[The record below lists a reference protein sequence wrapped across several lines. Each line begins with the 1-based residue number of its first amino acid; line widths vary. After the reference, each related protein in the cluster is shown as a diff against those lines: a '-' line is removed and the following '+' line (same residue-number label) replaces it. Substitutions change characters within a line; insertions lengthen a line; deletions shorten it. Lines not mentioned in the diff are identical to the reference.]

1 MEKVVAPAASP
12 AQAPAPAVTSAPIPV
27 QKSSSARSLFQQHQQ
42 QAQLNESQHFIDAG
56 SESAASNVS
65 QLFPY
70 TPVHVP
76 SNAFSFVALQDS
88 LPPSSSSWH
97 SREELTL
104 HIPVHD
110 TEKAGLG
117 VSVKGKT
124 CSNLNSSTTSG
135 NSNSMKHDGDLGIF
149 VKNVIHGGAAS
160 RDGRLRMNDQL
171 LSVNGV
177 SLRGQN
183 NAEAMET
190 LRRAMVNNPGKHPG
204 TITLLVG
211 RKILRSASSSDILEH
226 SHSQHNHSHSNSNS
240 SGSGSNNSNNSNSH
254 NNNINSN
261 GNNNN
266 NSSSN
271 ASDNSGATV
280 IYLSPEKR
288 EPRGSGN
295 GPGSAGSDMN
305 R

>member
-1 MEKVVAPAASP
+1 M
-12 AQAPAPAVTSAPIPV
+12 
-27 QKSSSARSLFQQHQQ
+27 F
-42 QAQLNESQHFIDAG
+42 LN
-56 SESAASNVS
+56 
-65 QLFPY
+65 
-70 TPVHVP
+70 T
-76 SNAFSFVALQDS
+76 QDS
-88 LPPSSSSWH
+88 LPPSSNSWH

-124 CSNLNSSTTSG
+124 CSNLNASGSSASSG
-135 NSNSMKHDGDLGIF
+135 SNGLMKHDGDLGIF

-190 LRRAMVNNPGKHPG
+190 LRRAMVNTPGKHPG

-211 RKILRSASSSDILEH
+211 RKILRSASSSDILDH
-226 SHSQHNHSHSNSNS
+226 SNSHSHSHSNS
-240 SGSGSNNSNNSNSH
+240 SGGS
-254 NNNINSN
+254 NSN
-261 GNNNN
+261 GSGNNN

-288 EPRGSGN
+288 EQRCN
-295 GPGSAGSDMN
+295 GGGGGGSAGNEMN
-305 R
+305 RWVDYSIYVVQLSTTKRIVLQMEQSRFGSPNRWHLLLEFSAAILSAVSSAAAASFAAATAAASPACSARLQQCSSEKRELLHGHQ

>member
-1 MEKVVAPAASP
+1 
-12 AQAPAPAVTSAPIPV
+12 
-27 QKSSSARSLFQQHQQ
+27 
-42 QAQLNESQHFIDAG
+42 
-56 SESAASNVS
+56 
-65 QLFPY
+65 
-70 TPVHVP
+70 
-76 SNAFSFVALQDS
+76 
-88 LPPSSSSWH
+88 
-97 SREELTL
+97 
-104 HIPVHD
+104 
-110 TEKAGLG
+110 
-117 VSVKGKT
+117 
-124 CSNLNSSTTSG
+124 
-135 NSNSMKHDGDLGIF
+135 MKHDGDLGIF

-226 SHSQHNHSHSNSNS
+226 SQSHSNSNS
-240 SGSGSNNSNNSNSH
+240 NSSSSGANS
-254 NNNINSN
+254 
-261 GNNNN
+261 NNN

-288 EPRGSGN
+288 EPRCGN
-295 GPGSAGSDMN
+295 GHGSAGSDMN
-305 R
+305 RYVRGSQ

>member
-1 MEKVVAPAASP
+1 
-12 AQAPAPAVTSAPIPV
+12 
-27 QKSSSARSLFQQHQQ
+27 
-42 QAQLNESQHFIDAG
+42 
-56 SESAASNVS
+56 
-65 QLFPY
+65 
-70 TPVHVP
+70 
-76 SNAFSFVALQDS
+76 
-88 LPPSSSSWH
+88 
-97 SREELTL
+97 
-104 HIPVHD
+104 
-110 TEKAGLG
+110 
-117 VSVKGKT
+117 
-124 CSNLNSSTTSG
+124 
-135 NSNSMKHDGDLGIF
+135 MKHDGDLGIF

-190 LRRAMVNNPGKHPG
+190 LRRAMVNTPGKHPG

-211 RKILRSASSSDILEH
+211 RKILRSASSSDILNHSSSH
-226 SHSQHNHSHSNSNS
+226 SHSHSHSNSGS
-240 SGSGSNNSNNSNSH
+240 SGGS
-254 NNNINSN
+254 NSN
-261 GNNNN
+261 GQENNN

-288 EPRGSGN
+288 EQRCNGGGGGGGAGN
-295 GPGSAGSDMN
+295 DMN

>member
-1 MEKVVAPAASP
+1 MEKVVAPAAAAVP
-12 AQAPAPAVTSAPIPV
+12 ASIPSAPIPV

-65 QLFPY
+65 GTSQL
-70 TPVHVP
+70 
-76 SNAFSFVALQDS
+76 SNCRVSNPFFLCPQQDS

-124 CSNLNSSTTSG
+124 CSNLNASTASG

-226 SHSQHNHSHSNSNS
+226 SHSHSHSNSNS
-240 SGSGSNNSNNSNSH
+240 SGSGSGSGSNNSNSH
-254 NNNINSN
+254 NNNI
-261 GNNNN
+261 NN

-288 EPRGSGN
+288 EPRGGSGN

>member
-1 MEKVVAPAASP
+1 M
-12 AQAPAPAVTSAPIPV
+12 
-27 QKSSSARSLFQQHQQ
+27 F
-42 QAQLNESQHFIDAG
+42 LN
-56 SESAASNVS
+56 
-65 QLFPY
+65 P
-70 TPVHVP
+70 
-76 SNAFSFVALQDS
+76 QDS
-88 LPPSSSSWH
+88 LPPSSNSWH

-124 CSNLNSSTTSG
+124 CSNLNASGSSASSG
-135 NSNSMKHDGDLGIF
+135 SNGLMKHDGDLGIF

-190 LRRAMVNNPGKHPG
+190 LRRAMVNTPGKHPG

-211 RKILRSASSSDILEH
+211 RKILRSASSSDILDH
-226 SHSQHNHSHSNSNS
+226 SNSHSHSHSNS
-240 SGSGSNNSNNSNSH
+240 SGGS
-254 NNNINSN
+254 NSN
-261 GNNNN
+261 GSGNNN

-271 ASDNSGATV
+271 ASDNY
-280 IYLSPEKR
+280 IKK
-288 EPRGSGN
+288 
-295 GPGSAGSDMN
+295 
-305 R
+305 